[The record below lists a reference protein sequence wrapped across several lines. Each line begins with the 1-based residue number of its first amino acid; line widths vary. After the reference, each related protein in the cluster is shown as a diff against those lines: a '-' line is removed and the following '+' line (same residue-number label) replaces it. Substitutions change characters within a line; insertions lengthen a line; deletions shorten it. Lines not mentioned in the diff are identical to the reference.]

1 MWSRHG
7 EKVVLHVPVE
17 RLVMQ
22 GALRY
27 ADTASHP
34 FLRAL
39 DEGAS
44 ALQAYY
50 AQRQPRSFCEFYGV
64 SPTVAA
70 DEQVP
75 CWELPWLHRLRRVPP
90 PGEAGLGAEHGVSYY
105 GPASPRKVEVEYQRL
120 ASLKQRVLRMGYL
133 PEVYGHI
140 VGFFMLDDAGEYRFF
155 VRGGQASHRGAG
167 APGAPFHPGDVQA
180 RLAPDGVRARRR
192 VLAAGRGRGTVGDR
206 RAGCVPPLH
215 RPRVAVGD
223 HHRAG
228 TCRGDGVAAR
238 SRRFQYPAAD
248 PRRAARRVVV
258 TRPCVHQEQSG
269 RTARD

>member
-105 GPASPRKVEVEYQRL
+105 GPTSPRKVEVEYQRL

-140 VGFFMLDDAGEYRFF
+140 VGVFMLDDAGEYRFF
-155 VRGGQASHRGAG
+155 VRGGKHRTA
-167 APGAPFHPGDVQA
+167 V
-180 RLAPDGVRARRR
+180 LAHLGHRSIPVTFKPDWPRMVRERDAAYWPLVEDGV
-192 VLAAGRGRGTVGDR
+192 LSETV
-206 RAGCVPPLH
+206 A
-215 RPRVAVGD
+215 
-223 HHRAG
+223 
-228 TCRGDGVAAR
+228 
-238 SRRFQYPAAD
+238 
-248 PRRAARRVVV
+248 RAAFRRYTGPGWPWATTTEPERAV
-258 TRPCVHQEQSG
+258 EM
-269 RTARD
+269 A